1 MTGPGGALRAMAV
14 LLAAAALIAG
24 ASRGDGDAPEVTSGP
39 TPAATSQATPA
50 AATLEATL
58 TRADVIAVSVEGEP
72 GAYTFDVTVRSP
84 DTGCDQYADWWEVI
98 SAGGDLVYRRVLLHS
113 HVDEQ
118 PFTRSGG
125 PVDLQPVD
133 QVLVRA
139 HITTA
144 GYGGAGLRG
153 SPSGGFTGSFSP
165 EGFAADLETRQ
176 PQPSG
181 CAY

>member
-1 MTGPGGALRAMAV
+1 MAGLGAALRAMAV
-14 LLAAAALIAG
+14 LLAAVVLIAG
-24 ASRGDGDAPEVTSGP
+24 ASCGDDDTPEVTSGP

-50 AATLEATL
+50 ATLEATP

-72 GAYTFDVTVRSP
+72 GSYTFDVTVRSP
-84 DTGCDQYADWWEVI
+84 DTGCDQYADWWEVV

-113 HVDEQ
+113 HVGEQ

-125 PVDLQPVD
+125 PVDIQPVD

-139 HITTA
+139 HMTTT
-144 GYGGAGLRG
+144 GYGGEGLRG
-153 SPSGGFTGSFSP
+153 SASGGFAEYFSP
-165 EGFAADLETRQ
+165 DEFAADLETRQ